1 MQAVLLWFLWW
12 IRVCESFFTDE
23 CILGRKLVALRIK
36 RKYNGI
42 LFAAVTSMV
51 ISLIITFI
59 LVLVNNGW
67 SERFWELWLRGFV
80 VSTVLSIPISLVV
93 IPAVKKLVDKIASA

>member
-1 MQAVLLWFLWW
+1 MVY
-12 IRVCESFFTDE
+12 ESFFTNE
-23 CILGRKLVALRIK
+23 CFLCVKLVTLRIK

-42 LFAAVTSMV
+42 LFAALTSII

-67 SERFWELWLRGFV
+67 SERFWEMWLRGFV
-80 VSTVLSIPISLVV
+80 VSSVLSIPISLVV
-93 IPAVKKLVDKIASA
+93 IPAVRKFVDKVASA